1 MSMPG
6 GEELVYLLSILTGVV
21 VGIVVIWITLRRH
34 LWGAAI
40 TVILYVAFAL
50 GQIGFYPVLS
60 TSLYFAWLTSFLLY
74 LIVRSKRE
82 VHRQQSDSLPGLDWP
97 EEGKL

>member
-1 MSMPG
+1 MPS

-21 VGIVVIWITLRRH
+21 VGIVVIGVTLRRH

-50 GQIGFYPVLS
+50 GQIGFYPILS
-60 TSLYFAWLTSFLLY
+60 TCLYLVWLTCFLLY
-74 LIVRSKRE
+74 LIVSNKRE
-82 VHRQQSDSLPGLDWP
+82 AYHKQVGITGIGLMEDR
-97 EEGKL
+97 